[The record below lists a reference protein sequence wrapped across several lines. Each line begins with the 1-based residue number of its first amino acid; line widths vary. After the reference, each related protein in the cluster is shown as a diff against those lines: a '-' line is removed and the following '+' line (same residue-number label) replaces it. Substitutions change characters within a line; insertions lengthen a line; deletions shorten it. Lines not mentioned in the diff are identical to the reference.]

1 MGSIFIFYIIF
12 LIFAIIL
19 LLKIIA
25 INYFNIFMII
35 IRCFIF
41 IFDYIYF
48 CYNIFKSIL
57 INFYYYAIDI
67 INGQYLSNEY
77 TDTDLDYE
85 SIFIEEPEF
94 SEEYFEELSE
104 FEDELEIFKK
114 EFDLINF
121 EYIYINIRVLSYVR
135 FLFLQTIKFINKFYC
150 FALLNLIR
158 PFSLFFLIFREYYI
172 KRYFNIFLKLGMFEF
187 LVEKY

>member
-25 INYFNIFMII
+25 INYFNIFRII
-35 IRCFIF
+35 IRYFIF

-48 CYNIFKSIL
+48 CYNIFKSIF

-77 TDTDLDYE
+77 TDTDLDY
-85 SIFIEEPEF
+85 
-94 SEEYFEELSE
+94 
-104 FEDELEIFKK
+104 
-114 EFDLINF
+114 

-158 PFSLFFLIFREYYI
+158 PFSLFFLIFREYY
-172 KRYFNIFLKLGMFEF
+172 
-187 LVEKY
+187 